1 MGYQG
6 EAPESV
12 SGGGGFLD
20 EPGTY
25 HFVINQAFDDQGK
38 RKKDG
43 TRSAISGCTLELVCL
58 GGTVDGCEGKS
69 HSETL
74 FYPSPQGSE
83 KANAVKL
90 RALAALL
97 IASNQMT
104 PDQLGGQMEIDQS
117 VLDAIV
123 QRETQV
129 VMKLRQQMEN
139 DGNGNYTVVTKF
151 LELDYANVYHV
162 DDPEVAAVPKDAEAL
177 GLLPKEHRHDE
188 AWFSFKKRSAEPVAA
203 AASSESF
210 DMDDIV

>member
-1 MGYQG
+1 MGYTG

-20 EPGTY
+20 QPGTY
-25 HFVINQAFDDQGK
+25 HFVVSQAFDDQGK

-43 TRSAISGCTLELVCL
+43 SRSAISGCTLELACL
-58 GGTVDGCEGKS
+58 SGTVEGCEGKS

-83 KANAVKL
+83 KANEVKK

-97 IASNQMT
+97 IACNQMK
-104 PDQLGGQMEIDQS
+104 PENLGGSMSIDQS

-123 QRETQV
+123 QRETQI

-139 DGNGNYTVVTKF
+139 DGNGNYTVATKF

-162 DDPEVAAVPKDAEAL
+162 DDPEVAAIPKNSEAINL
-177 GLLPKEHRHDE
+177 IPPAHRHTED
-188 AWFSFKKRSAEPVAA
+188 WFAFKKNAGVGQPVAA
-203 AASSESF
+203 SAASYF
-210 DMDDIV
+210 DDIV

>member
-1 MGYQG
+1 MGYTG

-25 HFVINQAFDDQGK
+25 HFVVSQGFDDQGK

-43 TRSAISGCTLELVCL
+43 SRSPISGCTLELVCL
-58 GGTVDGCEGKS
+58 GGTVEGCEGKS

-74 FYPSPQGSE
+74 FYPSPNGSE
-83 KANAVKL
+83 KANDIKK

-97 IASNQMT
+97 IAANQMQ
-104 PDQLGGQMEIDQS
+104 PESLGGQMAIDQS

-123 QRETQV
+123 ERNTQI
-129 VMKLRQQMEN
+129 VMKLGRQMEN
-139 DGNGNYTVVTKF
+139 DGNGNYTVETRF
-151 LELDYANVYHV
+151 LQLDYANVYHV

-177 GLLPKEHRHDE
+177 KLIDQQFRHGSD
-188 AWFSFKKRSAEPVAA
+188 WFGFKQANQQPVAA
-203 AASSESF
+203 AAATSF
-210 DMDDIV
+210 DDIV